1 MAEQI
6 LTTEFSEEMQKSYL
20 DYSMSVITSRAVPD
34 IRDGLKPVQ
43 RRVLYDMN
51 ELHANHDRPTYKS
64 ARICGDTMGKYHP
77 HGDSSIYDTLVV
89 MAQDFKRMQPVV
101 HGQGNFGSI
110 EGDSAAAP
118 RYTEAKLEKFT
129 DDCMLADLDTMV
141 PFQPNYDET
150 LREPVVLPAR
160 IPYFLLNGS
169 EGIAVGMTTSTPS
182 HNLGEIIDLILA
194 YLRNPAM
201 ETADMM
207 QYLKGPDFPTGGI
220 IANKSELV
228 DIYRSGTGRLKL
240 RGKLQFEKKEGRS
253 DRDKLV
259 VTEIPYTMIGQGI
272 MKFMQDVAQ
281 LVEDKIL
288 PEIVDISNQSDKNGI
303 RIVLELKAGADI
315 ERIQNILYK
324 KTRLEDTFGVNML
337 AIHEGRPET
346 MTLRGILKAYLK
358 FQYEILTN
366 KYQNLLEKE
375 LARKEIQDGL
385 IKAVDLIDAIIA
397 LLRNSKNQADA
408 KQALMS
414 GEIAGIK
421 FRERDREFMSTIET
435 FHFTER
441 QAQAILDMRLS
452 KLIGLELIELK
463 KQHAETLRNIKEY
476 RGILGSRERMNEVLS
491 EDLMM
496 IRAAY
501 AVPRRTVLED
511 GKEAVFNENEVQE
524 ISCYYIQDKFGY
536 CKLMDEATYQRNQE
550 AVESDNRFVLKCKNT
565 DRVLL
570 FTDKGNMHQI
580 KCQDVPLGKFKD
592 KGVPIDN
599 ISKYN
604 ANQEEIIY
612 ANVKSALAGKTLIFA
627 TRDAMVKLVETSEFE
642 TANKL
647 VAATKLGEGDR
658 LIEIRE
664 MAYETD
670 IVFETHDGYFLRC
683 SLSDI
688 PLQKKNSKGIIGI
701 RLGKCDTLEH
711 FYLLGTEPVEI
722 TYRKKPL
729 SLNRLKLAGRAGKG
743 TKH

>member
-408 KQALMS
+408 KLALMN

-550 AVESDNRFVLKCKNT
+550 AVESDKRFVLKCKNT

-612 ANVKSALAGKTLIFA
+612 VNVKSALAGKTLIFA

-688 PLQKKNSKGIIGI
+688 PLQKKNSKGVIGI

>member
-43 RRVLYDMN
+43 RRVLFDMN

-77 HGDSSIYDTLVV
+77 HGDASIYDTLVV

-201 ETADMM
+201 ETAEMM
-207 QYLKGPDFPTGGI
+207 NYLKGPDFPTGGI

-228 DIYRSGTGRLKL
+228 DIYRTGTGRLKL
-240 RGKLQFEKKEGRS
+240 RGKLQFEKKAGRS

-303 RIVLELKAGADI
+303 RIVLELKTGADI
-315 ERIQNILYK
+315 ERIENILYK
-324 KTRLEDTFGVNML
+324 KKRLEDTFGVNML

-358 FQYEILTN
+358 FQHEILTN

-397 LLRNSKNQADA
+397 LLRNSKSQADA

-414 GEIAGIK
+414 GDIAGIK
-421 FRERDREFMSTIET
+421 FRERDREFMSIIET

-496 IRAAY
+496 IRSSY

-536 CKLMDEATYQRNQE
+536 CKLMDEASYQRNRE
-550 AVESDNRFVLKCKNT
+550 AVESENRFVLKCKNT

-604 ANQEEIIY
+604 ANQEDIIY
-612 ANVKSALAGKTLIFA
+612 ANVKSALQGKTLIFA
-627 TRDAMVKLVETSEFE
+627 TKDAMVKLVEATEFE

-647 VAATKLGEGDR
+647 VAATKLNEGDQV
-658 LIEIRE
+658 IEIQE
-664 MAYETD
+664 MGYETD
-670 IVFETHDGYFLRC
+670 IVFETHEGYFLRC

-688 PLQKKNSKGIIGI
+688 PVQKKNSKGVIAMK
-701 RLGKCDTLEH
+701 LGKSDTLEH

-722 TYRKKPL
+722 SYKKKSL
-729 SLNRLKLAGRAGKG
+729 SLSRLKLAGRAGKG

>member
-288 PEIVDISNQSDKNGI
+288 PEIIDISNQSDKNGI
-303 RIVLELKAGADI
+303 RIVLELKANADI

-397 LLRNSKNQADA
+397 LLRNSKSQADA

-421 FRERDREFMSTIET
+421 FRERDREFVSTIET

-496 IRAAY
+496 IKAAY

-550 AVESDNRFVLKCKNT
+550 AVESENRFVLKCKNT

-688 PLQKKNSKGIIGI
+688 PLQKKNSKGVIGI

-722 TYRKKPL
+722 SYRKKPL

>member
-315 ERIQNILYK
+315 ERIRNILYK

-397 LLRNSKNQADA
+397 LLRNSKSQTDA
-408 KQALMS
+408 KQALMN

-496 IRAAY
+496 IQAAY
-501 AVPRRTVLED
+501 AVPRHTVLED

-612 ANVKSALAGKTLIFA
+612 VNVKSALAGKTLIFA

-688 PLQKKNSKGIIGI
+688 PLQKKNSKGVIGI

>member
-77 HGDSSIYDTLVV
+77 HGDFSIYDTLVV

-397 LLRNSKNQADA
+397 LLRNSKSQADA

-688 PLQKKNSKGIIGI
+688 PLQKKNSKGVIGI

>member
-1 MAEQI
+1 MAEQR

-346 MTLRGILKAYLK
+346 MTLRGILKAYRK

-570 FTDKGNMHQI
+570 FTDMGNMHQI

-688 PLQKKNSKGIIGI
+688 PLQKKNSKGVIGI

>member
-77 HGDSSIYDTLVV
+77 HGDASIYDTLVV

-220 IANKSELV
+220 IANKSELI

-612 ANVKSALAGKTLIFA
+612 VNVKSALAGKTLIFA

-688 PLQKKNSKGIIGI
+688 PLQKKNSKGVIGI

>member
-160 IPYFLLNGS
+160 VPYFLLNGS

-288 PEIVDISNQSDKNGI
+288 PEIIDISNQSDKNGI
-303 RIVLELKAGADI
+303 RIVLELKANADI

-397 LLRNSKNQADA
+397 LLRNCKNQADA

-421 FRERDREFMSTIET
+421 FRERDREFMSMIET

-496 IRAAY
+496 IKAAY

-524 ISCYYIQDKFGY
+524 ISCYYVQDKFGY

-612 ANVKSALAGKTLIFA
+612 ANVKSALAGKTMIFA

-688 PLQKKNSKGIIGI
+688 PLQKKNSTGVIGI
-701 RLGKCDTLEH
+701 KLGKCDTLEH

>member
-77 HGDSSIYDTLVV
+77 HGDFSIYDTLVV

-397 LLRNSKNQADA
+397 LLRNSKSQTDA
-408 KQALMS
+408 KQALMN

-421 FRERDREFMSTIET
+421 FRERDREFMSMIET

-612 ANVKSALAGKTLIFA
+612 VNVKSALAGKTLIFA

-688 PLQKKNSKGIIGI
+688 PLQKKNSKGVIGI